1 MHWIYSGE
9 DNTEGGEAQER
20 GAEEAGGGGM
30 HYRSMASWWCR
41 VPFVLGAVLF
51 FGEVKCDPIHATG
64 HSESALLP
72 LTIPRVEETKPTFG
86 NLMTTYKEFAH
97 AMASSSDDGLSPLQE
112 WLAA

>member
-1 MHWIYSGE
+1 
-9 DNTEGGEAQER
+9 
-20 GAEEAGGGGM
+20 M

-51 FGEVKCDPIHATG
+51 FGEVKCDPIHATDRPE
-64 HSESALLP
+64 SELLP

-86 NLMTTYKEFAH
+86 NLMMTYKEFAH
-97 AMASSSDDGLSPLQE
+97 AMSSSKDDGLSPLQE